1 MAAEP
6 STLAKKETAAPSAL
20 VSTDWLAR
28 HLDAPD
34 VTIVDASWY
43 LPEHQR
49 DPRAEYEREHIPGAL
64 FFDIDEI
71 CDLDSPYPHML
82 PSPEKFSSR
91 MRKMGLGDGT
101 RVVVYDG
108 AGLFSAARVW
118 WMFRFMGHEDVVVL
132 DGGLKKWKAEGRPVT
147 DETSR
152 AGARHYTARC
162 NTMLLRDCD
171 AVRRNIESKA
181 EQVVDARS
189 PGRFNGTDPEPR
201 QGVASGHIPGSVNVP
216 AGSLLNE
223 DGTMKPRDELRTLFE
238 KAGIDLHRPIVT
250 SCGSGVTAC
259 ILALAVHELG
269 QPRVAVYDGSWAE
282 WGSRSDLPCEC

>member
-6 STLAKKETAAPSAL
+6 STLAKEDAAATSAL
-20 VSTDWLAR
+20 VSTEWLAR

-49 DPRAEYEREHIPGAL
+49 DPRAEYEREHIPGSL

-118 WMFRFMGHEDVVVL
+118 WMFRVMGHDDVVVL

-147 DETSR
+147 DDTSR
-152 AGARHYTARC
+152 TGARHYTARR
-162 NTMLLRDCD
+162 NTMLIRDCE
-171 AVRRNIESKA
+171 AVQRNLETKA
-181 EQVVDARS
+181 EQVIDARG
-189 PGRFNGTDPEPR
+189 PGRFKGTDPEPR
-201 QGVASGHIPGSVNVP
+201 QGVASGHIPGSVNIP
-216 AGSLLNE
+216 APSLLNE
-223 DGTMKPRDELRTLFE
+223 DGTMKPREDLRALFE
-238 KAGIDLHRPIVT
+238 KADIDLHRPIVT

-259 ILALAVHELG
+259 ILALALHELG
-269 QPRVAVYDGSWAE
+269 LPRVAVYDGSWAE
-282 WGSRSDLPCEC
+282 WGSRADLPHEC